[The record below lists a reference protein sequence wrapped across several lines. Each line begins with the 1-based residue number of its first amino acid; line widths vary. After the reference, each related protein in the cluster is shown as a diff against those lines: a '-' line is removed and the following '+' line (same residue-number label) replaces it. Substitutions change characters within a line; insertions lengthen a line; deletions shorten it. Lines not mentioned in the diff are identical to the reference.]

1 MQINKERVKKT
12 FKDKLITALTIAPSL
27 AVMLLSAVYNLAVE
41 SMGMNIDSAVPIMMS
56 CLTLFTALAS
66 TVLAVV
72 YKRRFTTVFFAV
84 IFMLCFLCYLG
95 FYGSGTTD
103 IYADAFFEMF
113 MLILSVPVWS
123 YMPLAMRIA
132 PNQGMMA
139 LFITAILV
147 LINTAVSIWL
157 TVSEKRGK
165 KLE

>member
-1 MQINKERVKKT
+1 MSYAFYRACFYRIGCGIQKT
-12 FKDKLITALTIAPSL
+12 FYHCVLCGDLY
-27 AVMLLSAVYNLAVE
+27 AVL
-41 SMGMNIDSAVPIMMS
+41 
-56 CLTLFTALAS
+56 
-66 TVLAVV
+66 
-72 YKRRFTTVFFAV
+72 
-84 IFMLCFLCYLG
+84 FMLSW